1 MSRLLQSVFCL
12 LLAGLFLA
20 RAQTAPFPAASQNSS
35 AANPPPERSPVTF
48 FRELL
53 AMPPAE
59 RERALT
65 NRPPESR
72 ARILAKVDEYAALDP
87 GERELR
93 LRATELRWW
102 LTPLLRAPRAE
113 RAARL
118 AQVPADLRDLV
129 RARLMQWDILPP
141 PLQEEFLAHERT
153 LHYFAQVSPPEPP
166 PVTPEQRR
174 VAAQVNRFFELT
186 DEEKE
191 QTLNALTPA
200 ERAAMQGTLQAFDK
214 LTPQQR
220 SVCVRNYAKFA
231 GMSAAERA
239 EFLKNAER
247 WSQMSPEERQTW
259 RDLVAQVPIWPP
271 MPPPMIP
278 QMLYPKPPPPLPQPT
293 VATNAN

>member
-1 MSRLLQSVFCL
+1 MSRLFQLAFCL
-12 LLAGLFLA
+12 VVIA
-20 RAQTAPFPAASQNSS
+20 RLSAHAQ
-35 AANPPPERSPVTF
+35 NPPATSFNDTNAPAERSPVAF

-53 AMPPAE
+53 AMPHAE
-59 RERALT
+59 RNRALT
-65 NRPPESR
+65 NRPPEAR

-118 AQVPADLRDLV
+118 AQMPADLRELAQ
-129 RARLMQWDILPP
+129 ARLMQWDILPP
-141 PLQEEFLAHERT
+141 PLQEEFLANERT

-166 PVTPEQRR
+166 PVTPDQRR
-174 VAAQVNRFFELT
+174 IAAQVNRFFELT

-191 QTLNALTPA
+191 QTLNTLSAQ
-200 ERAAMQGTLQAFDK
+200 ERAAMETTLKSFDR

-247 WSQMSPEERQTW
+247 WSQMSPAERQTW
-259 RDLVAQVPIWPP
+259 HDLVAQVPIWPP

-278 QMLYPKPPPPLPQPT
+278 QMLHPKPPPPPVPQPT